1 MTANC
6 KSHARKAGVAFVLPP
21 RRSMGFGNEAFY
33 SLAAAV
39 DRLREAICRL
49 TDEMVKRIAERKWIV
64 ECYEI

>member
-1 MTANC
+1 M
-6 KSHARKAGVAFVLPP
+6 AFVLPP

-39 DRLREAICRL
+39 DRLRETICRL
-49 TDEMVKRIAERKWIV
+49 TDEMVKRIARRKWIV